1 MRRIVLDI
9 AARVDT
15 VAIVNTSFLNFGLQ
29 ASIRYSQL
37 ISQAYLDLADAPQR
51 PGAKAFEG
59 GIYLY
64 HLRNSRTRRISADR
78 VARPRHLIAYR
89 FDDEVIQIIR
99 VLHDRMD
106 VAAHLPGSSGR

>member
-51 PGAKAFEG
+51 PEPGRSRAESISTICGTREREG
-59 GIYLY
+59 
-64 HLRNSRTRRISADR
+64 SR
-78 VARPRHLIAYR
+78 LIASR
-89 FDDEVIQIIR
+89 
-99 VLHDRMD
+99 
-106 VAAHLPGSSGR
+106 AHGI